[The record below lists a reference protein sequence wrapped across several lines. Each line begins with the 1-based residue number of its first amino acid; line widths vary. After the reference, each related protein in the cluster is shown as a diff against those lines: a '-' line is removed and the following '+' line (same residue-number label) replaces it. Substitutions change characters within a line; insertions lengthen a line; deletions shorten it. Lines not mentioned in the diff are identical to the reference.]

1 MKLCDLPDDILNDV
15 LMEWSSPIWLQRLDC
30 ALYTSDNLEDLHHIA
45 HIISKALHRMDCK
58 FLDLALS
65 RNVTLCSSF
74 LWSSS
79 KIWTMLQ
86 NKQFD
91 NLESLSFNAEGICY
105 GSLIILGLCK
115 HLKSLEI
122 SSFCDKRPCK
132 TVSTS
137 IMCMLAHLTTLVFH
151 DCTTGLVKLFIKH
164 AENIKALHVFNF
176 DSRLQGCKLDK
187 LFIEQ
192 FVLTKKCLVDCSLL
206 TLGNDAMTSRCTFT
220 ASMVCNL
227 VSIRRVRFQNSLYL
241 VKENALELINVWF
254 RNELERFGAVF
265 PNLCELNVQTLD
277 GGHLLTI
284 QACFRSL
291 KSISLICCSKIVD
304 EFRSFGRA
312 ISNTLIK
319 LKVHFEEDI
328 TDNSINS
335 IFANSN
341 VFHNLTNLTVLRAK
355 ELTSETIGLMWS
367 KERPMMKLKV
377 IQLLP
382 QRKISLRTRKV

>member
-1 MKLCDLPDDILNDV
+1 MKLFDMPDDILNTV
-15 LMEWSSPIWLQRLDC
+15 LMEWCSPLWLQRLDG
-30 ALYTSDNLEDLHHIA
+30 ALYTSDNLEELHQ
-45 HIISKALHRMDCK
+45 IISTALRRMDCK
-58 FLDLALS
+58 FLNLALS
-65 RNVTLCSSF
+65 RNVTVCFCF
-74 LWSSS
+74 LNLRSHFEL
-79 KIWTMLQ
+79 WTMQ
-86 NKQFD
+86 ENKQFD
-91 NLESLSFNAEGICY
+91 NIESLSLNAECASYASIG
-105 GSLIILGLCK
+105 ILGSCK
-115 HLKSLEI
+115 HLKSLELY
-122 SSFCDKRPCK
+122 SFEDKRACK
-132 TVSTS
+132 TVPNS
-137 IMCMLAHLTTLVFH
+137 IRCMLAQLTTLVFH
-151 DCTTGLVKLFIKH
+151 DCSTGLVKLFIKH
-164 AENIKALHVFNF
+164 SENIKALHVFNF

-206 TLGNDAMTSRCTFT
+206 TLGNDALTSRCTFT

-227 VSIRRVRFQNSLYL
+227 VSIRRIRFQNSLYL
-241 VKENALELINVWF
+241 VKENALELINVMF
-254 RNELERFGAVF
+254 RNELEKFGAVF

-328 TDNSINS
+328 TDNSICS
-335 IFANSN
+335 IFSNSN
-341 VFHNLTNLTVLRAK
+341 AFRNLTNLTVSRDK
-355 ELTSETIGLMWS
+355 ELTNETFDWMWS
-367 KERPMMKLKV
+367 PIRPMIKLKV

-382 QRKISLRTRKV
+382 QRKISRLTRKV